1 MLCERL
7 RQARS
12 AVGLTQKEIAAKIY
26 LSQQAYAKYET
37 GTATPSPDTLSSI
50 STSLGIPVDFL
61 IGSGVFKNWDNI
73 IKRREDVYFQLQNM
87 IPATMELNNF
97 SSEKTLLGWLHT
109 AFVSDLEYD
118 YIGIVNWFQFAV
130 KRVEFIDLSDSG
142 QCEVQFTPGFWA
154 MIKIEKSNE
163 PLPGHVR
170 ITSYRD
176 GISSFIER
184 QPGVETSA
192 IRVPVLGRVAAGIPL
207 DAVEEIMGYEDIS
220 SVRYSSGEYFGLE
233 IKGQSMEPKISDGD
247 VVIVR
252 KQSDVDSGDIAVVL
266 VNGDA
271 ATVKKIKK
279 SQQGVTL
286 IPNNPAYEP
295 IYYSNKEIESLPVS
309 IIGKVVELRAKL

>member
-73 IKRREDVYFQLQNM
+73 IKHRGDVYIQLQNM
-87 IPATMELNNF
+87 IPATMELNSF

-130 KRVEFIDLSDSG
+130 KCVEFIDLSDGG

-176 GISSFIER
+176 GISNFIER
-184 QPGVETSA
+184 QSGVETSA
-192 IRVPVLGRVAAGIPL
+192 TRVPVLGRVAAGIPL

-279 SQQGVTL
+279 SPQGITL

-295 IYYSNKEIESLPVS
+295 IYYSNEEIESLPVS

>member
-12 AVGLTQKEIAAKIY
+12 AAGLTQKEIAAKIY

-37 GTATPSPDTLSSI
+37 GTATPNPDTLSAI

-61 IGSGVFKNWDNI
+61 IGSGVFCNWEDI
-73 IKRREDVYFQLQNM
+73 IEHRAEVYNQFQNM
-87 IPATMELNNF
+87 IPAHMELHNY
-97 SSEKTLLGWLHT
+97 SVEKTLIGWLHT

-118 YIGIVNWFQFAV
+118 FIGIVNWFQIAV
-130 KRVEFIDLSDSG
+130 KSVIFSG
-142 QCEVQFTPGFWA
+142 LPNCENCEVQFTPGFYA

-163 PLPGHVR
+163 PLPGHARVA
-170 ITSYRD
+170 SFGD
-176 GISSFIER
+176 CLSSFGER
-184 QPGVETSA
+184 QSGGKPYA

-207 DAVEEIMGYEDIS
+207 DAVEEIIGYEDIS

-252 KQSDVDSGDIAVVL
+252 KQEDVDSGNIAVVL

-279 SQQGVTL
+279 SPQGVTL
-286 IPNNPAYEP
+286 IPSNPAYEP
-295 IYYSNKEIESLPVS
+295 IYYSNEEIESLPVT
-309 IIGKVVELRAKL
+309 ILGKVVELRAKL